1 MQVRI
6 TRCHLTLV
14 RVVIIEKTRNNKWWK
29 SCGEK
34 DTSVHCWWDCKLVQS
49 LWKTVWRYLKKL
61 RPELPNDPFIPLLG
75 IFPKNMKTLIWKIH
89 EPNVCGSIVYNSQD
103 METIEV
109 FIDGWN
115 IKEYGIYIYD
125 GILLNHVKD
134 EIMPFVTTWLDLEG
148 VMLSK
153 ISQMKKDK

>member
-1 MQVRI
+1 
-6 TRCHLTLV
+6 
-14 RVVIIEKTRNNKWWK
+14 
-29 SCGEK
+29 
-34 DTSVHCWWDCKLVQS
+34 
-49 LWKTVWRYLKKL
+49 
-61 RPELPNDPFIPLLG
+61 
-75 IFPKNMKTLIWKIH
+75 MKTLIWKIH